1 MTPTLSPV
9 SERTKE
15 IVRLAKEGEIERL
28 LVDDP
33 DRLPEVLR
41 LCYAAVELLKEEQ
54 KEISERAVF
63 DTIRSFVDRASFVKD
78 DILIDVSIDGR
89 RIPVSEIEMVD
100 CDRCGFCFKGDRLA
114 ADAVCPSCGNV
125 SRL

>member
-33 DRLPEVLR
+33 DRLMEENKDAPFRVDEVVG
-41 LCYAAVELLKEEQ
+41 AGVGGADK
-54 KEISERAVF
+54 RAN
-63 DTIRSFVDRASFVKD
+63 SAKLSASD
-78 DILIDVSIDGR
+78 DIS
-89 RIPVSEIEMVD
+89 
-100 CDRCGFCFKGDRLA
+100 
-114 ADAVCPSCGNV
+114 
-125 SRL
+125 